1 MSRTFNFIAVEVR
14 FYLYRERKK
23 SRSIAFCL
31 IHLIILVHVKLDIK
45 RCQLTLLNI
54 VKSTANKIQHFI
66 LKTTHVHA
74 TTVMKT

>member
-1 MSRTFNFIAVEVR
+1 MVNYCFKDQSTYVLQIVIQ
-14 FYLYRERKK
+14 YQQL
-23 SRSIAFCL
+23 L
-31 IHLIILVHVKLDIK
+31 ILLIILVHVKLDIK